1 MAGER
6 NRLDE
11 LLNRDVPHAPTSAE
25 DLSARLKRSPSG
37 TNTALPAE
45 QGDDSGDDDRPGGE
59 AGTAAVRE
67 AEPVTAPEPVRPTVM
82 AAGESKDDDV
92 FAGLEQVIGELGEAA
107 AGLAP
112 AMDDSLEATGTDHTG
127 TIEVTMAGHGR
138 VTGFRLTRKWQAALA
153 AEMFDSAVL
162 EAVSDA
168 MLARMARG
176 LDDAEKA
183 EPAAGRRPPGL
194 ETPFGSWVPPSGID
208 PDSALRQI
216 NGLLEESSR
225 RLVELE
231 EALARPRE
239 DVTVQSANHRV
250 TLSVRDGM
258 VTGVATQKSWLLK
271 ADPGRLC
278 TEFTTAF
285 QAVNDLA
292 DSERRDRGAPPAGG
306 EDGAGSVLR
315 ELEDLLRSF
324 GLPGLREMT

>member
-1 MAGER
+1 M
-6 NRLDE
+6 
-11 LLNRDVPHAPTSAE
+11 
-25 DLSARLKRSPSG
+25 
-37 TNTALPAE
+37 
-45 QGDDSGDDDRPGGE
+45 
-59 AGTAAVRE
+59 
-67 AEPVTAPEPVRPTVM
+67 
-82 AAGESKDDDV
+82 
-92 FAGLEQVIGELGEAA
+92 
-107 AGLAP
+107 
-112 AMDDSLEATGTDHTG
+112 
-127 TIEVTMAGHGR
+127 
-138 VTGFRLTRKWQAALA
+138 TGFRLTRKWQAALA

-216 NGLLEESSR
+216 NSLLEESSR

-231 EALARPRE
+231 EALARPPE

-250 TLSVRDGM
+250 TLRVRDGM
-258 VTGVATQKSWLLK
+258 VTGVETQKSWLLK
-271 ADPGRLC
+271 TDPGRLC

-285 QAVNDLA
+285 QAANDLA
-292 DSERRDRGAPPAGG
+292 DSERRDRSAPPAGG